1 MRVLFAGTPEVAVPT
16 LQALLD
22 SEHEVVG
29 VLSRADARQGR
40 GRKLVPSPVAALARE
55 HNLNVFT
62 PASLRNE
69 EASQWVHECQA
80 DVAVVVAQQF
90 LR

>member
-55 HNLNVFT
+55 HNLHVFT
-62 PASLRNE
+62 PG
-69 EASQWVHECQA
+69 
-80 DVAVVVAQQF
+80 
-90 LR
+90 